1 MSKEENSGLQPQ
13 ENRALSP
20 NTSVNRTR
28 TEDEPQPETDVE
40 RSGSTHCSFCAIGG
54 V

>member
-20 NTSVNRTR
+20 NYLV
-28 TEDEPQPETDVE
+28 QPESLGPYFRV
-40 RSGSTHCSFCAIGG
+40 
-54 V
+54 